1 LQGDFGDRKKKQGIV
16 ASFSSLK
23 LVKMKCMAIIPTLK
37 QSKRIHLEYIVFFVT
52 STAST
57 CNEQDVYNSI
67 LNAVKR

>member
-1 LQGDFGDRKKKQGIV
+1 V

-37 QSKRIHLEYIVFFVT
+37 QSKRIHLEYIVFFVI

-57 CNEQDVYNSI
+57 CNEDVYNSI